1 MYKYYLLIFIIFSI
15 ILFCQNKRIIY
26 LYDFF
31 KYSFIY
37 SLISYLLK
45 ISIKNKIF
53 IKFNKVLICIFVFMY
68 IFDIKYFY
76 YKDKNKDLLENRY
89 YIAAN
94 LYNNENILPT
104 WIYEINRFID
114 YTGKENIYIS
124 IVENKSTDKTK
135 KILSKWK
142 SDLDKKGVNNNI
154 KIGFKENI
162 KKENDERITYLSFLR
177 NEVLSD
183 LYKNNNFTKIIFLN
197 DILFVA
203 EDIINIV
210 STNQEN
216 YDMVCAFDYEGIGL
230 YDIWVSRDINGKV
243 LSPLYPYFQDNKSIN
258 LLNKM
263 EPIPVYTCWN
273 GLVVFNSD
281 PFYRN
286 NISFRH
292 SKNNECYSSE
302 CFLIAHDLS
311 LLGYNKIYMNPK
323 IKVAY
328 KYSYYFLWKE
338 LLNWK
343 IIKYIMSF
351 IKYKKE
357 LPKTT
362 YTNNYYECIES
373 L

>member
-1 MYKYYLLIFIIFSI
+1 MYKYYLLIFIILSI
-15 ILFCQNKRIIY
+15 ILFYQNKQIIY
-26 LYDFF
+26 LYEIF
-31 KYSFIY
+31 KYSLIY
-37 SLISYLLK
+37 SLIIYVLK
-45 ISIKNKIF
+45 INIKNKIT
-53 IKFNKVLICIFVFMY
+53 IKINKVLFCIFVFMY
-68 IFDIKYFY
+68 ILDIKYFY
-76 YKDKNKDLLENRY
+76 DKDKNLVLLQDKY

-94 LYNNENILPT
+94 LYNNEQILST
-104 WIYEINRFID
+104 WTYEINRFID
-114 YTGKENIYIS
+114 YIGKENIYIS
-124 IVENKSTDKTK
+124 IVENNSIDKTK
-135 KILSKWK
+135 EILLKWK
-142 SDLDKKGVNNNI
+142 SDLDKKGVKNNI

-162 KKENDERITYLSFLR
+162 IKEKDERITYLSFLR

-183 LYKNNNFTKIIFLN
+183 LYKNHNFTKIIFLN

-203 EDIINIV
+203 EDIINII
-210 STNQEN
+210 STKQDN

-273 GLVVFNSD
+273 GLVVFKSE
-281 PFYRN
+281 PFYRH
-286 NISFRH
+286 NITFRH
-292 SKNNECYSSE
+292 SEKNECYSSE
-302 CFLIAHDLS
+302 CFLIAHDLN

-328 KYSYYFLWKE
+328 TYSYYFLWKE

-351 IKYKKE
+351 IKYKNE
-357 LPKTT
+357 LPKIK
-362 YTNNYYECIES
+362 YSNNYYECIET